1 MDRRAHEGPSDGPRG
16 GLVGHARKGDPIRR
30 GHVAPPAPP
39 APKLADAAPLIVR
52 LEREVEEEFR
62 EKMRARFEQR
72 VAEAGASL
80 AGTAPRCPQCGRPM
94 KSRGRRPSS
103 FLTRFGKATLRMPSY
118 VCKTCGQRCQP
129 WHDLLGIEPE
139 RVSGAFAR
147 LLALLGVVVP
157 YDLAAHLA
165 FVFFGVEV
173 SPMCVWR
180 CVQRLGQACET
191 YTEQMAQHHG
201 DGRSEL
207 PEPVSAPDVVV
218 TGVDGCALGMQ
229 VRPRRR
235 RRSRPDEVL
244 PSLPAVEEG
253 HFREVKTGVLLL
265 PSERVE
271 SSPGRRSVVRRVLVT
286 CLGHAD
292 QVFERLWS
300 KLLEL
305 GWLGPQ
311 TVVVVVGDG
320 AEWIWNRAQL
330 FARRCEI
337 LDFWHAVEKAWEFA
351 RLRQGPGGELAE
363 QWVGRVADALRAGQ
377 VERVIEELRSIEP
390 STPDEREKLDG
401 LIRYYT
407 ENRERMR
414 YDEYLRLG
422 YGIGS
427 GAVESAHK
435 QVTHARMRQAGMR
448 WSEAGARRL
457 LALRLLLLNGSWAR
471 LDRLTAQR
479 VAA

>member
-1 MDRRAHEGPSDGPRG
+1 MA
-16 GLVGHARKGDPIRR
+16 HARKGDRVCR

-39 APKLADAAPLIVR
+39 APKLADDLPPMVR
-52 LEREVEEEFR
+52 LEREIEEEFR
-62 EKMRARFEQR
+62 DKMRARLEER
-72 VAEAGASL
+72 VAEVGASL
-80 AGTAPRCPQCGRPM
+80 SGTAPRCSRCEGRAM
-94 KSRGRRPSS
+94 KSRGRKAST
-103 FLTRFGKATLRMPSY
+103 FLTRFGKTTLRMPIY
-118 VCKTCGQRCQP
+118 VCKTCGERCHP
-129 WHDLLGIEPE
+129 WRDALGIEPG

-157 YDLAAHLA
+157 YDMAARLAL
-165 FVFFGVEV
+165 VFFGVEV

-180 CVQRLGQACET
+180 CVQRLGDACEK
-191 YTEQMAQHHG
+191 YTEQMAQHHA
-201 DGRSEL
+201 DARSDI
-207 PEPVSAPDVVV
+207 PEPASAPDVVV

-229 VRPRRR
+229 VRGRRR
-235 RRSRPDEVL
+235 RRTRPDEVL
-244 PSLPAVEEG
+244 PPLPAVEEG

-271 SSPGRRSVVRRVLVT
+271 SSPGRRSVVRRKLVT

-300 KLLEL
+300 KLLDL
-305 GWLGPQ
+305 GWLGPR

-320 AEWIWNRAQL
+320 AEWIWNRAKM

-351 RLRQGPGGELAE
+351 RLRHGQGTTLAE
-363 QWVGRVADALRAGQ
+363 QWIGRIAESLRAGH
-377 VERVIEELRSIEP
+377 VERVIEELRGIEP
-390 STPDEREKLDG
+390 STPDERGKLEG
-401 LIRYYT
+401 PIRYYT

-414 YDEYLRLG
+414 YDEYIRLG

-457 LALRLLLLNGSWAR
+457 LALRILLLNGSWSV

-479 VAA
+479 IAA